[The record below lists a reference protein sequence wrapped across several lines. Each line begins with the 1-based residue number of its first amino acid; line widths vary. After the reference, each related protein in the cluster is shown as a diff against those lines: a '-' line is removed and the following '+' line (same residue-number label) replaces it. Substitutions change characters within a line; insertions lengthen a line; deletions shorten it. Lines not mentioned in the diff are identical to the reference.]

1 MYIMPYIPRQSSIIG
16 KADACSGGMKKAG
29 LVARSEFPRVN
40 AHYLKSN
47 TVQTMPTFTLTCCGT
62 RGKVYGTRIVHG
74 RPVPIN

>member
-1 MYIMPYIPRQSSIIG
+1 MPYIARQASIIG
-16 KADACSGGMKKAG
+16 KGDACGAGMKKAG

-47 TVQTMPTFTLTCCGT
+47 TTQKMPQFQLTCCTGV
-62 RGKVYGTRIVHG
+62 RGKVYGARIVHG